1 MGKKDNNVG
10 NATGYNEKGKRKTRA
25 KKKDQTI
32 FQLGPNVGLW
42 ACAKKQKL
50 KYLNCIQLARKYALS
65 VAISYS
71 GIFMPTGQRPVQRGG
86 IVYFGVD
93 LSEWIWRLW

>member
-25 KKKDQTI
+25 KKKDQTR

-42 ACAKKQKL
+42 ACAKREKL
-50 KYLNCIQLARKYALS
+50 KYLNCIQLAGKYALS

-71 GIFMPTGQRPVQRGG
+71 RIFMPTG
-86 IVYFGVD
+86 
-93 LSEWIWRLW
+93 SETGSEGRNCLFWC

>member
-1 MGKKDNNVG
+1 MWAMPLGIIRKAK
-10 NATGYNEKGKRKTRA
+10 EKREQKRKI
-25 KKKDQTI
+25 KNNI

-42 ACAKKQKL
+42 ACAKREKL
-50 KYLNCIQLARKYALS
+50 KYLNCIQLAGKYALS

-71 GIFMPTGQRPVQRGG
+71 RIFLPTGQRPVQRGG

-93 LSEWIWRLW
+93 LTISE

>member
-1 MGKKDNNVG
+1 MPLGIIRKAK
-10 NATGYNEKGKRKTRA
+10 EKREQKRKI
-25 KKKDQTI
+25 KNNI

-42 ACAKKQKL
+42 ACAKREKL
-50 KYLNCIQLARKYALS
+50 IHIKYLNCIQLAGKYALS

-86 IVYFGVD
+86 FVYFGVD
-93 LSEWIWRLW
+93 LSE